1 VRKRFYTA
9 LACTVVI
16 STCGCGHTK
25 SGAPASTKRIGAGVS
40 VTSTRIPRRLRA
52 STSRREKLPYSRA
65 VRLSR
70 FFRITPHK
78 RLSAPLTLRL
88 PLLRPAP
95 KKFLVLA
102 AVRET
107 RTGAWRPLRPR
118 LVGHRRFAVL
128 RVRRLSWFVLFG
140 IDIGE
145 VLRDFK
151 REIIDGLAAD
161 ATAEAR
167 PPTCSGESSAR
178 SDGYSITSSTKNT
191 VFWCF
196 GIDGGRRVLKV
207 VNNRR
212 YPLAVTHPS
221 LSVVDAGPVH
231 IADLSSLSRTV
242 SGRYTIIFPRDE
254 ATFGFDLRPG
264 KAGRVQ
270 TEYDSVGQSLYQ
282 LQEGLSLAGT
292 LIGAAVESGAA
303 ERTAAVKAMDAVLH
317 SRECVSAIGGTPGE
331 IIQRCLTSQSMLKV
345 YGPKGVLV
353 SWIMTATKVYAF
365 FRSEWNAFF
374 DQLNHRDAYTILI
387 QRASTPPPPQPPPTQ
402 PPPAPTTSAPAS
414 GPSYSVGSIFED
426 DCQVAWPTAPTRTTT
441 DIEMHMECV
450 HLPSSYLLAIVVY
463 PDPNLKMT
471 PSTGRVHVH
480 GRIVDIAK
488 SDYGF
493 RELVVQADR
502 IELPSGG

>member
-1 VRKRFYTA
+1 VRIPLYTA

-25 SGAPASTKRIGAGVS
+25 SGAPVSTKRIGAGVS
-40 VTSTRIPRRLRA
+40 VTSTKIPRRLRA
-52 STSRREKLPYSRA
+52 STSMREKLPYSGA

-78 RLSAPLTLRL
+78 RLSAPLAIRL

-95 KKFLVLA
+95 KRFLVLA
-102 AVRET
+102 AMSET
-107 RTGAWRPLRPR
+107 RAGAWRPLRPR
-118 LVGHRRFAVL
+118 LVGHRSFVVFH
-128 RVRRLSWFVLFG
+128 VRRLSWFVVFG
-140 IDIGE
+140 IDIGD
-145 VLRDFK
+145 VLREFK
-151 REIIDGLAAD
+151 REILDGLAAD

-167 PPTCSGESSAR
+167 PPTCGGESAAR
-178 SDGYSITSSTKNT
+178 GDGYSITSSAKNT

-212 YPLAVTHPS
+212 YPLAVAHPS

-231 IADLSSLSRTV
+231 FDLSSLSRAV
-242 SGRYTIIFPRDE
+242 SGRDTIIFPRDE
-254 ATFGFDLRPG
+254 ATFGVDLRPG
-264 KAGRVQ
+264 KAGGVQ

-282 LQEGLSLAGT
+282 LQEGLSLAST
-292 LIGAAVESGAA
+292 FLGAAANP
-303 ERTAAVKAMDAVLH
+303 TAAAKAMDTVLT
-317 SRECVSAIGGTPGE
+317 SRDCVSAIGGTSGE
-331 IIQRCLTSQSMLKV
+331 IIQRCMTSRNLLKV
-345 YGPKGVLV
+345 YGPKGILL
-353 SWIMTATKVYAF
+353 SWIMTATKVLAF

-374 DQLNHRDAYTILI
+374 DQLNHRDAYTVLI
-387 QRASTPPPPQPPPTQ
+387 QRAAAPPPPTQ
-402 PPPAPTTSAPAS
+402 APPPPPAPTTTAPTTS
-414 GPSYSVGSIFED
+414 SSYAVGDTFED

-441 DIEMHMECV
+441 EIEMHMECV
-450 HLPSSYLLAIVVY
+450 HLRSPYLLAIVVY

-480 GRIVDIAK
+480 GRIVDIAT

-493 RELVVQADR
+493 HELVIEADR
-502 IELPSGG
+502 IDLPSNG